1 MTINERIFNTLE
13 SKNLKQA
20 DLARKLNVRTS
31 VIASW
36 KTRGSN
42 PPIEYAA
49 QICEFLNITIYE
61 LLDIKSNND
70 IEKLD
75 NSMEGECNLQFV
87 GRLETPSA
95 KIRQYYLECIA
106 EVGEEQLEASA
117 IYSDICIDATE
128 NKFTVSILIIGCLLL
143 ALISTAGFVFGLMKK
158 S

>member
-70 IEKLD
+70 IEKLYTMLTQEDKAIVD
-75 NSMEGECNLQFV
+75 NIFSRYKNQEQKL
-87 GRLETPSA
+87 LDS
-95 KIRQYYLECIA
+95 KI
-106 EVGEEQLEASA
+106 G
-117 IYSDICIDATE
+117 
-128 NKFTVSILIIGCLLL
+128 
-143 ALISTAGFVFGLMKK
+143 
-158 S
+158 

>member
-70 IEKLD
+70 IEKLYTMLTPEDKAIVD
-75 NSMEGECNLQFV
+75 NIFSRYKNQEQKSLD
-87 GRLETPSA
+87 S
-95 KIRQYYLECIA
+95 KI
-106 EVGEEQLEASA
+106 G
-117 IYSDICIDATE
+117 
-128 NKFTVSILIIGCLLL
+128 
-143 ALISTAGFVFGLMKK
+143 
-158 S
+158 

>member
-13 SKNLKQA
+13 KKNLKQA

-61 LLDIKSNND
+61 LLDIKKPH
-70 IEKLD
+70 IENIYMKLD
-75 NSMEGECNLQFV
+75 ARDKEIVDNIFSRYQEQEQQSSTF
-87 GRLETPSA
+87 
-95 KIRQYYLECIA
+95 KI
-106 EVGEEQLEASA
+106 G
-117 IYSDICIDATE
+117 
-128 NKFTVSILIIGCLLL
+128 
-143 ALISTAGFVFGLMKK
+143 
-158 S
+158 